1 MCGIVAIVQ
10 RPSRRQPPD
19 AKDVLS
25 LLDEARSVLDND
37 AADLASS
44 VHRAAVA
51 VEKVDRLLRGA
62 AGVRALVDHSSVVSL
77 VGAGVAGV
85 EDRAIAFEA
94 SVDRGEIRF
103 NAHELEAFNV
113 ALTRLK

>member
-10 RPSRRQPPD
+10 RPSRRTPPD
-19 AKDVLS
+19 AKDLLS

-62 AGVRALVDHSSVVSL
+62 AAVRALVAHAPVVSL
-77 VGAGVAGV
+77 VGAGITAVD
-85 EDRAIAFEA
+85 DRAAAFEA
-94 SVDRGEIRF
+94 AVDGGTIRF
-103 NAHELEAFNV
+103 NAH
-113 ALTRLK
+113 